1 MMKSMLGRKSAL
13 WLATAISVLT
23 FATVATSASAEEPC
37 NGAVELCGRTLDQVV
52 LPGTHNSMSNEEY
65 GWKLPNQHYSI
76 PTQLDKGIR
85 AFLIDT
91 HYGLANGN
99 GVVANQSSAHRNDPG
114 VKMYLCHEYCQ
125 LGSSELIPELAKVAG
140 FLAANPREVLVFV
153 VQDSLVPE
161 DLATAVTESGL
172 IDYVY
177 TGSTSQYP
185 TLAQM
190 IESGQRVVMLSE
202 GNTGD
207 VPWYH
212 NGYDGPMQ
220 ETPYDFREAPS
231 EAANQVIP
239 RLTEADQL
247 NESCRPNR
255 GGEIGPL
262 FLMNHFINGILA
274 GGDAVT
280 PDPAVA
286 QIINQ
291 RDVLVNRARA
301 CETRRGKLPNI
312 VAVDDFGDGDLITA
326 VRELNG
332 LTRPELSLKRP
343 AKRVVK
349 AGRKATFAVTL
360 TNSGEEDAAVVK
372 LCVAVPA
379 RLAIKPGCR
388 RFALAQGQSKT
399 IKLKVKARRKAKGS
413 GKLTF
418 KATGW
423 GDVASTSTNFKV
435 KPIKKKPKKPK
446 RKKHRH

>member
-1 MMKSMLGRKSAL
+1 
-13 WLATAISVLT
+13 
-23 FATVATSASAEEPC
+23 
-37 NGAVELCGRTLDQVV
+37 
-52 LPGTHNSMSNEEY
+52 MSNEEY

-91 HYGLANGN
+91 HYGLADGN
-99 GVVANQSSAHRNDPG
+99 GVVAKQPTANRNDPG

-125 LGSSELIPELAKVAG
+125 LGSSELIPELAKVAD

-153 VQDSLVPE
+153 IQDSLVPA

-177 TGSTSQYP
+177 TGATDQYP
-185 TLAQM
+185 TLSQM
-190 IESGQRVVMLSE
+190 IDSGQRVVMLSE

-212 NGYDGPMQ
+212 DGYAGPMQ
-220 ETPYDFREAPS
+220 ETPYDFRENSS
-231 EAANQVIP
+231 EAAKQVIP

-255 GGEIGPL
+255 GGETGKL
-262 FLMNHFINGILA
+262 FLMNHFINGILE
-274 GGDAVT
+274 GGNSVT

-301 CETRRGKLPNI
+301 CEQRRGKLPNI
-312 VAVDDFGDGDLITA
+312 IAVDDFGDGDLITA

-349 AGRKATFAVTL
+349 AGRKASFAVKV
-360 TNSGEEDAAVVK
+360 TNAGEEDAAAVK

-379 RLAIKPGCR
+379 RLAVKPGCR
-388 RFALAQGQSKT
+388 SFALVQGQSKT
-399 IKLKVKARRKAKGS
+399 IKLNVKTRRKAKGS
-413 GKLTF
+413 GKLIF
-418 KATGW
+418 KVTGW
-423 GDVASTSTNFKV
+423 GNVASTSTNLKV
-435 KPIKKKPKKPK
+435 KPIKKKKPK
-446 RKKHRH
+446 RKKHRHH